1 MQRILVLGGYGF
13 FGSRICAALAR
24 NPRIQLLIAGRN
36 ADRATALA
44 YQLGLRAENAR
55 ALDATSPQFSQT
67 LRKLGVTTII
77 HTAGPFQDQSYG
89 VAHAAIQAGANYL
102 DLADGREFV
111 GGIGKLDAAAKQ
123 ANVAVVSGASSLPA
137 LTSAVIDRYL
147 PEFSRLDTVR
157 SGITSGA
164 LVPGI
169 ATIRAVLGYCGQP
182 FRVLEKGEWIM
193 EYGWL
198 DTVEHD
204 FPKPVGPRP
213 LGRCDVPDLDLL
225 PKRHPGLRSV
235 SFHAGYASRTAHG
248 VTEWI
253 AKRVRDGKLRSALP
267 LAGAMYRIARW
278 LQPIASD
285 RGAMFVTL
293 EGADPDGDPLA
304 LTWNLVA
311 RENDGPNI
319 PCAAAIALSGKL
331 AAGQAPAAGA
341 YPCMGL
347 LTVEEL
353 LEPLKGLSIR
363 ELAPANARNLG

>member
-13 FGSRICAALAR
+13 FGARICAALAR
-24 NPRIQLLIAGRN
+24 NPRIQLVIAGRD
-36 ADRATALA
+36 ADKATALA

-55 ALDATSPQFSQT
+55 ALDAGSPQFAQV
-67 LRKLGVTTII
+67 LRKLGVTTLI
-77 HTAGPFQDQSYG
+77 HTAGPFQEQSYG
-89 VAHAAIQAGANYL
+89 VAQAAIQAGATYL
-102 DLADGREFV
+102 DLADGRAFV
-111 GGIGKLDAAAKQ
+111 CGIGRLDAAAKQ
-123 ANVAVVSGASSLPA
+123 ANVAVVSGVSSLPA
-137 LTSAVIDRYL
+137 LTCAVIDRYL

-169 ATIRAVLGYCGQP
+169 ATLRAVLGYCGKP
-182 FRVLEKGEWIM
+182 IRVLENGQWIT

-198 DTVEHD
+198 DTVEHE
-204 FPKPVGPRP
+204 FPKPVGARP

-225 PKRHPGLRSV
+225 PKRYPGLRSA

-248 VTEWI
+248 VAEWV
-253 AKRVRDGKLRSALP
+253 AKRVRDGKLKSALP
-267 LAGAMYRIARW
+267 FAGTMYRVARW

-293 EGADPDGDPLA
+293 EGADPDGDPLT

-319 PCAAAIALSGKL
+319 PCAAAIALSHKL
-331 AAGQAPAAGA
+331 AAGAAFAPGA
-341 YPCMGL
+341 YPCMGM

-363 ELAPANARNLG
+363 ELAPPNARNLA